1 MASNNHGNVRSM
13 ASESFLR
20 VFTSVPTLTQ
30 AQIVKQALIPFL
42 DTIPR
47 KDAKRAI
54 ASARRIAKKAHHIP
68 QVDVAAKKKEIE
80 GLLDELSREA
90 KFTPRS
96 SGNKYD
102 IMFLEI
108 IESVAQWLNE
118 LWSLAFEFGLDFPRV
133 HACLLMSMS
142 ILDQVQSMKGTGH
155 QRLFSTVY
163 APVVIRDRS
172 GKIVKEFNELGISN
186 VESAILWV
194 WRDVF
199 LALLAS
205 KNPAHVR
212 LVPELLAEIDN
223 AIGWSGLERLVLG
236 GDTYFQDGDELQFSD
251 PDFLRLRRPEDSN
264 WGSQCSSEDRDRDDM
279 FYADHW
285 NYRIVKQVPRFRQ
298 LIEERMIDIFKA
310 APSILLYTIIV
321 NLSGD
326 ISVLDHLHEILSW
339 LAPTS
344 TSSLATALGIYC
356 IESKFDQ
363 IASLLETHAFLLRP
377 RESYAIHESV
387 RLLTTSYKPAHQEL
401 ALRTAEKELLET
413 IETIRHSL
421 LGPFAHLDSRESR
434 SELRQLTQLSHGTT
448 ERQERVERWVE
459 TVSTPGM
466 GTANPMAVAAMM
478 MGMPIPVPM
487 PIPPQGDAGGGAGFN
502 AAAAVAAA
510 AAAAT
515 VAFGDAENGMMDL
528 DPHDPDFSE
537 LREEP
542 KPDLKGRFEEWV
554 ETVKYFG
561 YLRAAVVIRDKGEGE
576 GNAGEGGKGL
586 EEYAGEVV
594 IRESV
599 KGDELLM
606 NVFKSMHNS
615 MPWVLATDVVNEMIV
630 KLADDPSKQ
639 HICDALRSLSS
650 FVKLQKKKR
659 KKMER
664 IANGSHASITTEEEG
679 ERVRS
684 TSADVGFE
692 SFGTGEDG
700 SDAEEGA
707 EGDGGG
713 EVDVSGWYMGQIM
726 VHNAANAPENH
737 AHDGTDDS
745 DVDNDQ
751 TEAEQIATDFE
762 EALHET
768 LAQLL
773 VYSNP
778 NPNPGNAGDQE
789 FENIEPAPPFHPGA
803 PEVPSPNPI
812 PGLDPGPLPFFTHA
826 AHGSI
831 EDLD

>member
-1 MASNNHGNVRSM
+1 MVNNNYRNVRST

-20 VFTSVPTLTQ
+20 VFTSVPTLAQT
-30 AQIVKQALIPFL
+30 QIVKQALIPFL

-80 GLLDELSREA
+80 SLLGELSREA
-90 KFTPRS
+90 KFIPRS
-96 SGNKYD
+96 SGDKYD

-118 LWSLAFEFGLDFPRV
+118 LWSLAFEFGLDFPHV
-133 HACLLMSMS
+133 HACLLASMS

-172 GKIVKEFNELGISN
+172 GKVVKEFNKLGISN

-236 GDTYFQDGDELQFSD
+236 GDTYFQDGDELQFSESG
-251 PDFLRLRRPEDSN
+251 FLRLKGPEDSN
-264 WGSQCSSEDRDRDDM
+264 WGSQCSSEDHNRDDM

-321 NLSGD
+321 NLSGN

-356 IESKFDQ
+356 IESKPDQ
-363 IASLLETHAFLLRP
+363 VASLLETHAFLLRP

-387 RLLTTSYKPAHQEL
+387 RLLTTSYKPVHQEL
-401 ALRTAEKELLET
+401 ALRIAEKELLET

-421 LGPFAHLDSRESR
+421 LGPFARLDSSESR
-434 SELRQLTQLSHGTT
+434 SELRQLTRLSHGTT
-448 ERQERVERWVE
+448 ERQERVERWVDA
-459 TVSTPGM
+459 VSTPGM
-466 GTANPMAVAAMM
+466 GAANPMAVAAMM

-502 AAAAVAAA
+502 AAAAMAAA

-537 LREEP
+537 LREEQ
-542 KPDLKGRFEEWV
+542 KPDLKDRFEEWV

-561 YLRAAVVIRDKGEGE
+561 YLRAAVVIRDNKNE
-576 GNAGEGGKGL
+576 GEGGKGL

-606 NVFKSMHNS
+606 NVFKSMHDS
-615 MPWVLATDVVNEMIV
+615 MPWVLATDVVNEMIA

-650 FVKLQKKKR
+650 FVKVQQKKR

-664 IANGSHASITTEEEG
+664 IANGSHASTTTEEED

-684 TSADVGFE
+684 TSADVGSE
-692 SFGTGEDG
+692 YFGTGEDG
-700 SDAEEGA
+700 SDVEESV

-713 EVDVSGWYMGQIM
+713 EIDVGGWYMGQIM
-726 VHNAANAPENH
+726 VHNEANAPENH

-745 DVDNDQ
+745 DVGNDQ
-751 TEAEQIATDFE
+751 TEAEQIATDFGQ
-762 EALHET
+762 ALHET

-773 VYSNP
+773 AYNNP
-778 NPNPGNAGDQE
+778 NPNLGNAADQE
-789 FENIEPAPPFHPGA
+789 FENTEPAPPPHPGA
-803 PEVPSPNPI
+803 PEVPSPNPT
-812 PGLDPGPLPFFTHA
+812 PGLDSGPLPFFTHA
-826 AHGSI
+826 THGSI
-831 EDLD
+831 ADLD